1 MSRCKNGEHPLICKV
16 YVYTSG
22 RGPTREKEAPV
33 TVTIDNPTR
42 RFVSIGRVAE
52 LVGLSPSRLR
62 ELEAA
67 GVLPKAARLE
77 GTDRRLYAVPEDLEA
92 IRAALADRATGQQAR
107 GAA

>member
-1 MSRCKNGEHPLICKV
+1 MTATCD
-16 YVYTSG
+16 TD
-22 RGPTREKEAPV
+22 A
-33 TVTIDNPTR
+33 R
-42 RFVSIGRVAE
+42 RFISIGRVAA
-52 LVGLSPSRLR
+52 LVGLSPTRLR

-77 GTDRRLYAVPEDLEA
+77 GMDRRLYSLEDLEA

>member
-1 MSRCKNGEHPLICKV
+1 M
-16 YVYTSG
+16 T
-22 RGPTREKEAPV
+22 A
-33 TVTIDNPTR
+33 TIDDTAR
-42 RFVSIGRVAE
+42 RFVSIGKVAA
-52 LVGLSPSRLR
+52 LVGLSPTRLR

-77 GTDRRLYAVPEDLEA
+77 GMDRRLYSLDDVAT

>member
-1 MSRCKNGEHPLICKV
+1 MTAIVDTG
-16 YVYTSG
+16 
-22 RGPTREKEAPV
+22 A
-33 TVTIDNPTR
+33 R
-42 RFVSIGRVAE
+42 RFISIGALSQ
-52 LVGLSPSRLR
+52 LVGLSPTRLR

-77 GTDRRLYAVPEDLEA
+77 GTDRRLYSVPEDLEA